1 MTKKQKNQ
9 LRRLILAG
17 GLFVLALVLPKAQG
31 WAWAYFVPVYL
42 FIGYD
47 VLLDAGR
54 NILHGQYLDEQ
65 FLMAVATL
73 GAWGVG
79 EYPEAVGVMLFY
91 QVGEF
96 FQSYAVNKSR
106 KSIADLMEIRP
117 DYANVLREGSLME
130 VDPEE
135 VAVGECIVIK
145 PGERVPL
152 DGVVTEGESL
162 LDTLAITGEAVPR
175 SIGVGQ
181 EIFSGCVNQTGLLTV
196 QVTKAYGESTVAR
209 ILELVENSADNKA
222 RSEAF
227 ISRFARWYTPA
238 VVGAAVLL
246 MVLPSLITGEWRT
259 WVYRGL
265 MFLMVSCPCALVIS
279 VPLSYFGGIG
289 AAARKGILVKGSNY
303 LEQMGKVQTV
313 AFDKTGTL
321 TTGELQVTGTYALP
335 PVAPEELLRLAA
347 AAEDFSSHPIAQ
359 ALTREQRDLPPA
371 GKVQETAGHGVTAL
385 VENKQVAVGSK
396 KLMES
401 LGIPCPEPQTPGTVS
416 FVAMEGQYAG
426 YIAIGDRIKPGA
438 KEALEELQAVGV
450 HKTVLLTGDRQSA
463 GEALGR
469 ELGLTEARC
478 ELLPQQKVTAL
489 EELLQEP
496 DRKGTVCYV
505 GDGINDAP
513 VLKRA
518 DVGVA
523 MGALGADAAIEAA
536 DIVLMDDDPK
546 KLALAVGIA
555 RFTQRI
561 VKQNIS
567 FALVVKGLVLITS
580 ALGVT
585 DMWMAVL
592 ADVGVAMLAVLNAM
606 RCLRYTRNRLRLP

>member
-17 GLFVLALVLPKAQG
+17 GLFVLALVLPKAPG

-42 FIGYD
+42 FISYD

-246 MVLPSLITGEWRT
+246 MLLPSLITGEWRT

-335 PVAPEELLRLAA
+335 PFAPEELLRLAA
-347 AAEDFSSHPIAQ
+347 AAETFSSHPIAQ
-359 ALTREQRDLPPA
+359 ALTRGQRDLPPA

-396 KLMES
+396 KLMER
-401 LGIPCPEPQTPGTVS
+401 LGIPCPEPQIPGTVS
-416 FVAMEGQYAG
+416 FVAVEGQYAG
-426 YIAIGDRIKPGA
+426 YIAIGDRIKSGA
-438 KEALEELQAVGV
+438 KEALEELKAVGV
-450 HKTVLLTGDRQSA
+450 QKTVLLTGDRQSA

-567 FALVVKGLVLITS
+567 FALAVKGLVLITS